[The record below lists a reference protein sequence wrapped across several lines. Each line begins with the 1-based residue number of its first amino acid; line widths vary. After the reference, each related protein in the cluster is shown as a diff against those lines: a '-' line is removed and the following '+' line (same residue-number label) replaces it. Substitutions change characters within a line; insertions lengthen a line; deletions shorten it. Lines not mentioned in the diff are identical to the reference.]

1 MKEKES
7 KIFLNCKEAYHICDK
22 SQYEKISSWQKMKL
36 RVHLFLCK
44 ICRKY
49 SKNNKKL
56 TQLCCEAN
64 IKTLKPQ
71 EKEKIKKVLE
81 SELSK

>member
-1 MKEKES
+1 MKEKEN

-44 ICRKY
+44 ICRQY

-56 TQLCCEAN
+56 TQLCGEAN

-71 EKEKIKKVLE
+71 EKEKIKKILE

>member
-22 SQYEKISSWQKMKL
+22 SQYEKISSWQKLKL
-36 RVHLFLCK
+36 RVHLFLCEV
-44 ICRKY
+44 CRKY
-49 SKNNKKL
+49 SKNNKRL
-56 TQLCCEAN
+56 TQLCCEAK

-71 EKEKIKKVLE
+71 DKEKIKKILE